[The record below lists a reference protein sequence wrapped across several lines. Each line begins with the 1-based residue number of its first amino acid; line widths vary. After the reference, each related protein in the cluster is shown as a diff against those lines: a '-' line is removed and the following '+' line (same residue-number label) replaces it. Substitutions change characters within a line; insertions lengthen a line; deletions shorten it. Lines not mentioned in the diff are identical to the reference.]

1 MIVRVRGPP
10 LRRRRKGA
18 FFWVV
23 VVYKF
28 DHKDLLGIEQLSVS
42 DINVILDTADA
53 FLEISSR
60 DIKKVPTLRGKSIIT
75 LFYEPSTR
83 TKASFEMAAKRLS
96 ADTLSLSA
104 NESSMVK
111 GETLID
117 TAQNLEA
124 MNPDIIVLR
133 HPSSGAPHLLAE
145 HLNAGVINAGDG
157 MHEHPS
163 QALLDLFTIRKKKG
177 RIKGLRVVI
186 VGDIAHSRVA
196 RSDIVALRKMG
207 AQVTVSGP
215 PTMIPPDIESFGV
228 KVVFDPARA
237 LKNKDVII
245 VLPIQ
250 LERQQGILFPSLRE
264 YSIFFGL
271 NQELLKGAKTDVIIM
286 HPGPINRGVEI
297 TGDVAD
303 GPLSVILD
311 QVSNGVAIRM
321 ALLYLLIGGGR
332 GDNLD

>member
-1 MIVRVRGPP
+1 MYT
-10 LRRRRKGA
+10 
-18 FFWVV
+18 FN
-23 VVYKF
+23 
-28 DHKDLLGIEQLSVS
+28 HKDLLGIDQLSVG
-42 DINVILDTADA
+42 DINMILDTADA

-60 DIKKVPTLRGKSIIT
+60 DIKKVPTLRGKSIINF
-75 LFYEPSTR
+75 FYEPSTI

-104 NESSMVK
+104 NESSMAK

-117 TAQNLEA
+117 TAQNLQA

-133 HPSSGAPHLLAE
+133 HPSSGAPHFLAK
-145 HLNAGVINAGDG
+145 HLEAGVINAGDG

-186 VGDIAHSRVA
+186 IGDIAHSRVA
-196 RSDIVALRKMG
+196 GSDIRALKKMG
-207 AQVTVSGP
+207 AEVTVSGP
-215 PTMIPPDIESFGV
+215 PTMIPTDVESLGTQ
-228 KVVFDPARA
+228 VVLDPVRA
-237 LKNKDVII
+237 LKNKDVIMM
-245 VLPIQ
+245 LRIQ
-250 LERQQGILFPSLRE
+250 LERQSGILFPSLRE
-264 YSIFFGL
+264 YSNFFGL
-271 NQELLKGAKTDVIIM
+271 NKELLKGAKKDVVIM

-297 TGDVAD
+297 TWDVAD

-321 ALLYLLIGGGR
+321 ALLYLLIGGE
-332 GDNLD
+332 

>member
-1 MIVRVRGPP
+1 MYT
-10 LRRRRKGA
+10 
-18 FFWVV
+18 FN
-23 VVYKF
+23 
-28 DHKDLLGIEQLSVS
+28 HKDLLGIDQLSVG
-42 DINVILDTADA
+42 DINMILDTADA

-60 DIKKVPTLRGKSIIT
+60 DIKKVPTLRGKSIINF
-75 LFYEPSTR
+75 FYEPSTR

-117 TAQNLEA
+117 TAQNLQA

-133 HPSSGAPHLLAE
+133 HPSSGAPHFLAE
-145 HLNAGVINAGDG
+145 HLEAGIINAGDG

-186 VGDIAHSRVA
+186 IGDIAHSRVA
-196 RSDIVALRKMG
+196 GSDIRALKKMG
-207 AQVTVSGP
+207 AEVTVSGP
-215 PTMIPPDIESFGV
+215 PTMIPADVESLGAQ
-228 KVVFDPARA
+228 VVLDPVRA
-237 LKNKDVII
+237 LKNKDVIMM
-245 VLPIQ
+245 LRIQ
-250 LERQQGILFPSLRE
+250 LERQSGILFPSLRE
-264 YSIFFGL
+264 YSNFFGL
-271 NQELLKGAKTDVIIM
+271 NKELLKGARKDVIIM

-297 TGDVAD
+297 TWDVAD
-303 GPLSVILD
+303 GPFSVILD

-321 ALLYLLIGGGR
+321 ALLYLLIGGG
-332 GDNLD
+332 